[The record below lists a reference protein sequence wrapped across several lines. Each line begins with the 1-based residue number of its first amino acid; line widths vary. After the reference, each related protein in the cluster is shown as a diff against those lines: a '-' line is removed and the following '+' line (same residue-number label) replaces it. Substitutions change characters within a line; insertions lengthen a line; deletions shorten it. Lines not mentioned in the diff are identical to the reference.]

1 MTFLVN
7 NTAGKQNK
15 VVEIDEF
22 STSPAKRLAPNETT
36 PYPEVESVGVKSF
49 KGSFR
54 LPEGLP
60 RGLNLPTGSGY
71 SGVSMAG
78 TMWRV

>member
-15 VVEIDEF
+15 AVGIDKF
-22 STSPAKRLAPNETT
+22 STSLMNRLAPNETA

-49 KGSFR
+49 RGSFR
-54 LPEGLP
+54 LREGLP
-60 RGLNLPTGSGY
+60 RESNLPTGSGY
-71 SGVSMAG
+71 SGVSTAG